1 MNFEQC
7 VNLGVYAKS
16 SHRHGSL
23 QPLPDT
29 QNDTEHVHTRE
40 QQRNTGR
47 KKNRADTHTQRNE
60 EEVLQTFTHKRQSK
74 LSLAVKMWAEKSFN
88 QNLQPW

>member
-1 MNFEQC
+1 MTDKRLTGSQWDKCKRGGADAFKGKGEEEANFKAVGRCTTNFEQC

-40 QQRNTGR
+40 QQKDKGE
-47 KKNRADTHTQRNE
+47 KK
-60 EEVLQTFTHKRQSK
+60 
-74 LSLAVKMWAEKSFN
+74 
-88 QNLQPW
+88 